1 MVTYKKML
9 HGILEIQERGILH
22 GNIQENLMKKN
33 INSSKKTKQTKQTKT
48 KNNATTIILIMCRVP
63 SPKF

>member
-1 MVTYKKML
+1 MVYWKSKSVVYFMVTYKKML

-33 INSSKKTKQTKQTKT
+33 INSSKKNKT
-48 KNNATTIILIMCRVP
+48 NKTNKTNKN
-63 SPKF
+63 KK

>member
-33 INSSKKTKQTKQTKT
+33 INSSKKNKT
-48 KNNATTIILIMCRVP
+48 NKTNKTNKN
-63 SPKF
+63 KK